1 MKPIVTMREA
11 LSDPALLGTV
21 LPGPTWLPWRA
32 LLIAT
37 MGEELTD
44 EEREAFQRFT
54 GRAGEPLQRA
64 EEFWGVIGR
73 RGGKTRAASALVVYV
88 ACLCDHSDN
97 LAVGERG
104 LALFLAQ
111 NQKQAGVAFNYAA
124 GIFDTVP
131 MLGGMVTNRT
141 ADTIALS
148 NSIDLEIRA
157 SNFRGLRGVTC
168 VIVIGDE
175 AAFWYSDET
184 SANADKEVLDAV
196 RPALATTG
204 GLLAVFSSPYARR
217 GEVWATHRRHFG
229 PDGDPRVIVAQGTS
243 RDLNPSLAQSIVD
256 RAIERDP
263 AAASAEWLAQFRSD
277 LEQFVSRETVDAATV
292 PGRHMLPPVK
302 GVTYFGF
309 TDPSGGAQDSFTLA
323 ISHAEEGRGIL
334 DLVRECKPPFS
345 PDLVT
350 EEFCG
355 LLRAYGLA
363 VVTGDAYGGD
373 WPRSRFRAHG
383 VEYLVADKPKSDLYR
398 NLLPAL
404 NSGNVELLDNQ
415 RLANQL
421 CGLQRRTARGG
432 RDSIDHPPGQ
442 HDDLI
447 NAAAGALDLACPN
460 VSETSGWGVMQF
472 YKQEAAKIDT
482 AAIPVPEF
490 GWSMGPPAQL
500 APPAGYAKPS
510 AKGPVEGGSVP
521 HALGLAA
528 VANKVNV
535 VRVRPPAPGISQLN
549 GASGESYLPASDGS
563 FVVDRLTAAAL
574 VKPPFGDRVPW
585 AEVTA

>member
-11 LSDPALLGTV
+11 LSDPDLLGTV
-21 LPGPTWLPWRA
+21 LPGPTWLEWRA

-44 EEREAFQRFT
+44 EERQAFERLT
-54 GRAGEPLQRA
+54 GRTQEPLQRA
-64 EEFWGVIGR
+64 EELWGVIGR
-73 RGGKTRAASALVVYV
+73 RGGKTRAASTLAVYV
-88 ACLCDHSDN
+88 ACLCDHSDS

-131 MLGGMVTNRT
+131 MLGSMVTNRT
-141 ADTIALS
+141 ADIISLS
-148 NSIDLEIRA
+148 NSVDLEIRPA
-157 SNFRGLRGVTC
+157 NFRGLRGVTC
-168 VIVIGDE
+168 VVVIADE

-184 SANADKEVLDAV
+184 SANADKEVFDAV

-217 GEVWATHRRHFG
+217 GEVWGAHRRHFG
-229 PDGDPRVIVAQGTS
+229 PNGDPRVIVAQGTS
-243 RDLNPSLAQSIVD
+243 RQLNPSLSQAIVD
-256 RAIERDP
+256 RAVERDP

-277 LEQFVSRETVDAATV
+277 LEQFVSRETVDAATIT
-292 PGRHMLPPVK
+292 GRHVLPPVK

-323 ISHAEEGRGIL
+323 IAHAEDGRGIL
-334 DLVRECKPPFS
+334 DLVREVKPPFS
-345 PDLVT
+345 PNLVT

-355 LLRAYGLA
+355 LLRAYGGLS

-383 VEYLVADKPKSDLYR
+383 IEYLVADKPKSDLYR

-404 NSGNVELLDNQ
+404 NSGNLELLDNQ

-442 HDDLI
+442 HDDVI
-447 NAAAGALDLACPN
+447 NAAAGALYLACPN
-460 VSETSGWGVMQF
+460 VLEASGWGLVQY
-472 YKQEAAKIDT
+472 YKQEAAKVDT
-482 AAIPVPEF
+482 TK
-490 GWSMGPPAQL
+490 PPADF
-500 APPAGYAKPS
+500 GYAMSSNAAAATTVRLRAPTDVS
-510 AKGPVEGGSVP
+510 SIYLSTGQTLMVGADRIVDVPTDDAKLLTAPRNGATPWE
-521 HALGLAA
+521 LAA
-528 VANKVNV
+528 
-535 VRVRPPAPGISQLN
+535 
-549 GASGESYLPASDGS
+549 
-563 FVVDRLTAAAL
+563 
-574 VKPPFGDRVPW
+574 
-585 AEVTA
+585 